1 MSEDT
6 RSESVASILA
16 HLNPSQFEAVTHRP
30 SPLLVLAGPGT
41 GKTRILTHRIAWLIR
56 EKESIPEHILAITF
70 TNRAAEEMRE
80 RLFALLG
87 DQAGRVWVYTFH
99 GAALRI
105 LRRFGA
111 RIGIEPDFFIVDED
125 DQYHILTRLLTE
137 AGLSR
142 EIYPPGRILAYLG
155 ERKNALTDPATP
167 PAGQD
172 PVVAQIAVAYEG
184 WLRQH
189 RALDFD
195 DLIRYAVLLLRQDDD
210 TRQHFHRTLA
220 HILVDEY
227 QDINDAQYEM
237 LKLLAPPG
245 SSITV
250 VADDDQAIYGWRGAR
265 PELIDSFVER
275 YRPTLVRLD
284 RSYRCPPTILAG
296 AQRMMAAQRNHE
308 RWRPL
313 RSVVT
318 RDAPIF
324 HYMFHDSEQ
333 EKRWLVTL
341 VQKLITERGYRPG
354 DIAILYRTHQ
364 IGDPVEQWLT
374 EAGLRVQRLRK
385 ESFFDEPVVREVVRF
400 LQMVRCLTDDNF
412 GAGLH
417 FPVRHIDELTM
428 IRLRRLAEAKGM
440 TLLDLA
446 RAVQTGAAD
455 PDLASIS
462 PLTRNYLRHFLQWLD
477 ALPDLR
483 SEAGAAIRQLFQLLD
498 QLRSPW
504 RAADRPV
511 LAELMAAT
519 DAQDVMEAVAA
530 AVAANR
536 PLLILHPA
544 DIDGY
549 AAALIWRHTL
559 VDYLDTV
566 PQTVPYAAWQGSV
579 PADALILALGR
590 PPATMPLPASAV
602 ILEAAPPTGSLAV
615 AAWRCAQRLLAGYEK
630 LDEECFVVYDLE
642 TTGIHVRRDEIV
654 ELAAARYC
662 HGQRIG
668 EPFFS
673 FVHPERG
680 YIPPA
685 ATQVHGIRYEDVA
698 EAPPL
703 REVLPRFLDY
713 LGDDTVVGHNITR
726 FDNRF
731 LDRACGVLLNR
742 GFSPHYVDTLRLAR
756 RLWPDEPHHDLPTL
770 RVRLGLPTE
779 VEHRAGADV
788 QATAEVF
795 LALLRQVVQEKERES
810 LAEVLPLVGVGLL
823 AAAPTADGVV
833 AALLD
838 AAARMVAVGRGQA
851 LLDELVE
858 ELPLA
863 FQASARELY
872 QRLAERLLPTTP
884 EDIRWAD
891 IQRHFLRHLEAF
903 QRYSA
908 DRSLAAFIDY
918 QSLLTN
924 TDTFAHELE
933 EDGVVLMT
941 LHNAKG
947 TEFPV
952 VIIFGVE
959 QDHLPLWRTAD
970 DPAQLAEER
979 RVFYVGLTRAKEA
992 VYLFSVRDCGDGFN
1006 YQPSRFAFEIPSAY
1020 VRRFLID
1027 DQNRIREVK

>member
-1 MSEDT
+1 MSDNPW
-6 RSESVASILA
+6 SESAASILA
-16 HLNPSQFEAVTHRP
+16 DLNPSQLEAVTHRP
-30 SPLLVLAGPGT
+30 APLLVLAGPGT

-56 EKESIPEHILAITF
+56 EKGSIPEHILAITF

-99 GAALRI
+99 GAAMRI

-111 RIGIEPDFFIVDED
+111 RIGIESDFVIVDED
-125 DQYHILTRLLTE
+125 DQYHVLTRLLTE
-137 AGLSR
+137 AKLSR
-142 EIYPPGRILAYLG
+142 EIYPPGRILAYLD
-155 ERKNALTDPATP
+155 ERKNALADPTTP
-167 PAGQD
+167 PAGED
-172 PVVAQIAVAYEG
+172 PVLGQIAAAYEA

-195 DLIRYAVLLLRQDDD
+195 DLIRYAVLLLRQDDE

-227 QDINDAQYEM
+227 QDINDAQYEL

-265 PELIDSFVER
+265 PELIDRFVER

-296 AQRMMAAQRNHE
+296 AQRMMAGQRNHE

-318 RDAPIF
+318 HDAPIY
-324 HYMFHDSEQ
+324 HYIFHDSQQ

-341 VQKLITERGYRPG
+341 VNKLIQERGYRPG

-400 LQMVRCLTDDNF
+400 LQMARRLTNENF

-428 IRLRRLAEAKGM
+428 IQLRRLAEARGVD
-440 TLLDLA
+440 LLDLA
-446 RAVQTGAAD
+446 RAIQMGAAD

-504 RAADRPV
+504 RAADMPV
-511 LAELMAAT
+511 LTDLMVAT
-519 DAQDVMEAVAA
+519 DGQDVVTAVASAVAA
-530 AVAANR
+530 HR

-544 DIDGY
+544 TIDGY

-559 VDYLDTV
+559 VDYLDTL
-566 PQTVPYAAWQGSV
+566 PHTVSYEEWQGSA
-579 PADALILALGR
+579 PPEALILALGQ
-590 PPATMPLPASAV
+590 PPATKSLPGSAV
-602 ILEAAPPTGSLAV
+602 LLEAGPSLAV

-630 LDEECFVVYDLE
+630 LEDGCFVVYDLE
-642 TTGIHVRRDEIV
+642 TTGIHVRRDEII

-662 HGQRIG
+662 HGQPTG

-673 FVHPERG
+673 FIHPERG
-680 YIPPA
+680 YTPPA
-685 ATQVHGIRYEDVA
+685 ATQVHGIHYEDVA
-698 EAPPL
+698 TAPPL
-703 REVLPRFLDY
+703 RDVLPRFLDY
-713 LGDDTVVGHNITR
+713 LGDDTVVGHNIVR

-731 LDRACGVLLNR
+731 LDRACGVLLSR
-742 GFSPHYVDTLRLAR
+742 GFNPHYVDTLRLAR
-756 RLWPDEPHHDLPTL
+756 RLWPDEPHHDLAAL
-770 RVRLGLPTE
+770 RGRLGLPAV

-795 LALLRQVVQEKERES
+795 LALLRHVVREKERES
-810 LAEVLPLVGVGLL
+810 LAEVLPLVGMGLL
-823 AAAPTADGVV
+823 ATAPTADGVV
-833 AALLD
+833 STLLD

-851 LLDELVE
+851 LLDELIE
-858 ELPLA
+858 ELPLPL
-863 FQASARELY
+863 QATARGLHH
-872 QRLAERLLPTTP
+872 QLAGRPLPMTP

-891 IQRHFLRHLEAF
+891 IQRHFFRHLEAF

-992 VYLFSVRDCGDGFN
+992 VYLFSVRDCGDGFKH
-1006 YQPSRFAFEIPSAY
+1006 QPSRFAFEIPSAY

-1027 DQNRIREVK
+1027 GQNRMREVK

>member
-1 MSEDT
+1 MSEIT
-6 RSESVASILA
+6 RSGSAFILA
-16 HLNPSQFEAVTHRP
+16 DLNPSQLEAVTHRP

-41 GKTRILTHRIAWLIR
+41 GKTRILTHRIAWLIH
-56 EKESIPEHILAITF
+56 EKESQPEHILAITF
-70 TNRAAEEMRE
+70 TNRAAEAMRE

-87 DQAGRVWVYTFH
+87 EQAGRVWVYTFH
-99 GAALRI
+99 GTAMRI
-105 LRRFGA
+105 LRRFGT
-111 RIGIEPDFFIVDED
+111 RIGIESDFVIVDED
-125 DQYHILTRLLTE
+125 DQYHILTRVLSE
-137 AGLSR
+137 ARLSR
-142 EIYPPGRILAYLG
+142 EIYSPGRLLAYLG
-155 ERKNALTDPATP
+155 ERKNALADPITP
-167 PAGQD
+167 PAGSD
-172 PVVAQIAVAYEG
+172 PVLGQVAAAYEA
-184 WLRQH
+184 WLRRH
-189 RALDFD
+189 HALDFD
-195 DLIRYAVLLLRQDDD
+195 DLIRYAVLLLRQDEE
-210 TRQHFHRTLA
+210 TRQHFQRTLT

-227 QDINDAQYEM
+227 QDINDAQYE
-237 LKLLAPPG
+237 LIKLLAPLG

-265 PELIDSFVER
+265 PELIDRFVQR
-275 YRPTLVRLD
+275 YRPTLIRLD

-296 AQRMMAAQRNHE
+296 AQRMMAGQRDPE

-313 RSVVT
+313 RSVVAH
-318 RDAPIF
+318 DAPIY
-324 HYMFHDSEQ
+324 HYIFHDSQQ

-341 VQKLITERGYRPG
+341 VNKLIQERGYRPG

-385 ESFFDEPVVREVVRF
+385 DSFFDEPVVREIVRF
-400 LQMVRCLTDDNF
+400 LQMVRRVTEANF
-412 GAGLH
+412 GAGIH

-428 IRLRRLAEAKGM
+428 IRLHRLAQAKGID
-440 TLLDLA
+440 LVELA
-446 RAVQTGAAD
+446 RRIQMGTSD

-462 PLTRNYLRHFLQWLD
+462 PLTRNYLSHFLQWLD

-483 SEAGAAIRQLFQLLD
+483 SEAGAAIRQLFQLLN
-498 QLRSPW
+498 QQRSPW
-504 RAADRPV
+504 RAADIPI
-511 LAELMAAT
+511 LAELPALTEGEDVITALAT
-519 DAQDVMEAVAA
+519 AVAER
-530 AVAANR
+530 R
-536 PLLILHPA
+536 PILILHPA

-559 VDYLDTV
+559 VDYLDTL
-566 PQTVPYAAWQGSV
+566 PRTLSYEEWQGVASPNTLV
-579 PADALILALGR
+579 LALGR
-590 PPATMPLPASAV
+590 PPATKPLPASAM
-602 ILEAAPPTGSLAV
+602 ILEAKPPLGALTV
-615 AAWRCAQRLLAGYEK
+615 VAWRWAQRLLASYEK
-630 LDEECFVVYDLE
+630 LEEECVVVYDLE

-662 HGQRIG
+662 HGRPVD

-673 FVHPERG
+673 FVRPERG

-698 EAPPL
+698 TAPPL

-713 LGDDTVVGHNITR
+713 LGDDTVVGHNIAR

-731 LDRACGVLLNR
+731 LDRACGLLCNR

-756 RLWPDEPHHDLPTL
+756 RLWPDEPHYDLAAL
-770 RVRLGLPTE
+770 RKRLGLPAV

-795 LALLRQVVQEKERES
+795 LALLHHVRREKEREA
-810 LAEVLPLVGVGLL
+810 LAEVLPLVGMGLL
-823 AAAPTADGVV
+823 ATAPASDGVV
-833 AALLD
+833 STLLD
-838 AAARMVAVGRGQA
+838 GAARMVVVGRGQA
-851 LLDELVE
+851 LLDELIE
-858 ELPLA
+858 ELPLHL
-863 FQASARELY
+863 QATARALHR
-872 QRLAERLLPTTP
+872 RLADHPLPTTS
-884 EDIRWAD
+884 EDTRWAE
-891 IQRHFLRHLEAF
+891 IESHFLRHLEAF

-933 EDGVVLMT
+933 EDSIVLMT

-959 QDHLPLWRTAD
+959 QNHLPLWRAAD

-992 VYLFSVRDCGDGFN
+992 VYLFSVRDCGDGFKH
-1006 YQPSRFAFEIPSAY
+1006 QPSRFALEIPSAY
-1020 VRRFLID
+1020 IRRFLID
-1027 DQNRIREVK
+1027 EQNRAREVK

>member
-1 MSEDT
+1 MSEIT
-6 RSESVASILA
+6 RSGSAFMLA
-16 HLNPSQFEAVTHRP
+16 DLNPSQLEAVTHRP

-99 GAALRI
+99 GAAMRI

-111 RIGIEPDFFIVDED
+111 RIGIEPDFVIIDEN
-125 DQYHILTRLLTE
+125 DQYHILTRILSG
-137 AGLSR
+137 AKLSR
-142 EIYPPGRILAYLG
+142 ELYPPGRLLAYLA
-155 ERKNALTDPATP
+155 ERKNALADPTIP
-167 PAGQD
+167 PAGSE
-172 PVVAQIAVAYEG
+172 PVLGQIAAAYEA
-184 WLRQH
+184 WLQRH
-189 RALDFD
+189 HALDFD
-195 DLIRYAVLLLRQDDD
+195 DLIRYTVLLLRQDEE
-210 TRQHFHRTLA
+210 TRQHLQRTLA

-227 QDINDAQYEM
+227 QDINDAQYE
-237 LKLLAPPG
+237 LIRLLAPLG

-265 PELIDSFVER
+265 PELIDRFVER
-275 YRPTLVRLD
+275 YRPTLIRLD

-313 RSVVT
+313 RSVVAH
-318 RDAPIF
+318 DAPIY
-324 HYMFHDSEQ
+324 HYIFHDSQQ

-341 VQKLITERGYRPG
+341 VNKLIQERGYRPS
-354 DIAILYRTHQ
+354 DIAVLYRTHQ
-364 IGDPVEQWLT
+364 IGDPAEQWLT

-385 ESFFDEPVVREVVRF
+385 ESFFDEPIVREVVRF
-400 LQMVRCLTDDNF
+400 LQMVRRVTEENF
-412 GAGLH
+412 SAGIH

-428 IRLRRLAEAKGM
+428 IRLHRLAQARGIDLVE
-440 TLLDLA
+440 LA
-446 RAVQTGAAD
+446 RRVQMGAPD
-455 PDLASIS
+455 PDLASLS
-462 PLTRNYLRHFLQWLD
+462 PLTRNYLSHFLQWLD

-483 SEAGAAIRQLFQLLD
+483 SEAGAAIRQLFQLLN
-498 QLRSPW
+498 QQRSPW
-504 RAADRPV
+504 RATDIPILAD
-511 LAELMAAT
+511 LMAVDDGPDAIMALAT
-519 DAQDVMEAVAA
+519 AVAER
-530 AVAANR
+530 R
-536 PLLILHPA
+536 PILILHPA

-559 VDYLDTV
+559 VDYLEAH
-566 PQTVPYAAWQGSV
+566 PQTLSYEAWSGTA
-579 PADALILALGR
+579 PPHALILALGR
-590 PPATMPLPASAV
+590 PPATKPLPASAV
-602 ILEAAPPTGSLAV
+602 ILEATSPLGALAV
-615 AAWRCAQRLLAGYEK
+615 VAWRYAQRLLASYEK
-630 LDEECFVVYDLE
+630 IEDECFVVYDLE

-662 HGQRIG
+662 RGRPVD

-698 EAPPL
+698 TAPPL
-703 REVLPRFLDY
+703 HEVLPRFLDY
-713 LGDDTVVGHNITR
+713 LGDDTVVGHNIAR

-731 LDRACGVLLNR
+731 LDRACGVLCHR

-756 RLWPDEPHHDLPTL
+756 RLWPDEPHYDLAAL
-770 RVRLGLPTE
+770 RHRLGLPAA

-795 LALLRQVVQEKERES
+795 LALLRHVVREKEREA
-810 LAEVLPLVGVGLL
+810 LAEVLPLVGMGLL
-823 AAAPTADGVV
+823 ATAPAADAIVST
-833 AALLD
+833 LLD
-838 AAARMVAVGRGQA
+838 GAARMVVVGRGQA
-851 LLDELVE
+851 LLDELIE
-858 ELPLA
+858 ELPAHLRMTA
-863 FQASARELY
+863 HTLHR
-872 QRLAERLLPTTP
+872 RLADHPLPKTA
-884 EDIRWAD
+884 EDTRWAE
-891 IQRHFLRHLEAF
+891 IESHFLRHLEAF

-924 TDTFAHELE
+924 IDTFAHELE
-933 EDGVVLMT
+933 EDSIVLMT

-952 VIIFGVE
+952 VILFGVE
-959 QDHLPLWRTAD
+959 QDHLPLWRAAD

-992 VYLFSVRDCGDGFN
+992 VYLFSVRDCGDGFKH
-1006 YQPSRFAFEIPSAY
+1006 QPSRFALEIPAPY
-1020 VRRFLID
+1020 VRRFLVD
-1027 DQNRIREVK
+1027 EQNRAHEVK